1 MLQLQLPKPSPGRA
15 EQSLGCQGD
24 SGPQMDL
31 ILHLLLASTY
41 RRPHG
46 PAEEPPVWMELPGH
60 GVGKKGDAE
69 AWRGSRKGGRQD
81 PALLG
86 SLC

>member
-24 SGPQMDL
+24 SGPQIDL

-60 GVGKKGDAE
+60 GVGKKGAAE